1 MRYKLLTASTAKAVI
16 LLLVTIFFLYSL
28 LERDECSGGCDYED
42 DEMGPFE
49 TLYRPG
55 WKGYGRQDNHI
66 HFAEVNQ
73 AVVDIK
79 GGPQSLPPPP
89 KRSINFT
96 EQSRDGALRPI
107 NEDDEKEISDS
118 HAALVWPSTLL
129 APRILS

>member
-1 MRYKLLTASTAKAVI
+1 MHYKLLTASTAKAVI
-16 LLLVTIFFLYSL
+16 LLLITIFLLYSL

-66 HFAEVNQ
+66 HFAEINQ

-89 KRSINFT
+89 KRSINF
-96 EQSRDGALRPI
+96 DGERVILDRQA
-107 NEDDEKEISDS
+107 D
-118 HAALVWPSTLL
+118 LVQICPVLG
-129 APRILS
+129 PRIL